1 MPAKDSF
8 HDIVKNA
15 LVKEGWIITD
25 DPLFLQYG
33 GFDSYIDLGAEQIVA
48 FEKTGKKIAVEIK
61 SFIGKSFI
69 YEFHQAIGQF
79 IHYRL
84 VLKNKEPER
93 ILYLAIPDDSY
104 QAYFTL
110 PLTTELIET
119 YQIKYVVS
127 DIEQENI
134 IKWQT

>member
-1 MPAKDSF
+1 MPAKDLF

-15 LVKEGWIITD
+15 LVKEDWMITD

-33 GFDSYIDLGAEQIVA
+33 GFDSYIDLGAEKIVA
-48 FEKTGKKIAVEIK
+48 FEKAGNKIAVKIK

-84 VLKNKEPER
+84 VLTNKEPER

-110 PLTTELIET
+110 LLTTELIET
-119 YQIKYVVS
+119 YQIKYLVY
-127 DIEQENI
+127 DIEQEII

>member
-1 MPAKDSF
+1 MPAKDLF

-15 LVKEGWIITD
+15 LVKESWIITD

-33 GFDSYIDLGAEQIVA
+33 GFDSYIDLGAEQIIA
-48 FEKTGKKIAVEIK
+48 LEKAGNKIAVEIK

-110 PLTTELIET
+110 PLTIELIET
-119 YQIKYVVS
+119 YQIKYFVY
-127 DIEQENI
+127 DIEQESI
-134 IKWQT
+134 IKWQS